1 VHSLNFLNGPGSLLF
16 KSVHVRSNQKG
27 KGTLS
32 SPVAAIV
39 TEVLPSA
46 CLQKTYAIPRRKGR
60 FLSVVLMSRVCLDS
74 FGGGGGSTSIVF
86 LTVACC
92 CVAAVQP
99 PPPLPLL
106 LGRREL
112 PTIESRKAMLLS
124 VPVQSGQG

>member
-1 VHSLNFLNGPGSLLF
+1 MHSLNFLNGPGSLLF

-74 FGGGGGSTSIVF
+74 FGAAPGLRPAPVTDNTHAPSSFVLRYAAAAAGRGGST
-86 LTVACC
+86 T
-92 CVAAVQP
+92 
-99 PPPLPLL
+99 
-106 LGRREL
+106 
-112 PTIESRKAMLLS
+112 
-124 VPVQSGQG
+124 